1 MKRIITL
8 TMAFLI
14 CFSVTFT
21 MTACTSDPEA
31 STPPTTTSVPKHPI
45 EEFISRMRDA
55 DSAQMTM
62 TMSDVPFLGT
72 ITMITKHDGNIEYTS
87 GSLISDESYIETIND
102 LRYEYTKNDDGK
114 WIKSLITEDES
125 EDDSNDLTTLFE
137 NPENFEKVEGKENTY
152 KQKSSVTFDDFDNV
166 VITIED
172 DTCTI
177 EMTMISDDMICGC
190 KIVISHIGEI
200 ELTLPDVTE

>member
-152 KQKSSVTFDDFDNV
+152 KQ
-166 VITIED
+166 
-172 DTCTI
+172 
-177 EMTMISDDMICGC
+177 
-190 KIVISHIGEI
+190 
-200 ELTLPDVTE
+200 